1 MARNLNKCSLFSG
14 LDSTDVDRIYRD
26 YGFESISYPAGEVF
40 AIRGAKYSSLLVSVS
55 GIVRAET
62 TDRQDN
68 TVKIERITPP
78 SVIMPALLYAADN
91 TLPVNLMAKTATTI
105 VSIPKEGFTALLMN
119 EKAVLKNFLG
129 IVSSPNRFASDN
141 IVYLTFKTIK
151 GKFANYLLDLSERNS
166 SNEFHN
172 PLTQEQM
179 ATLFGVTRPAL
190 ARAIGEL
197 AAEGTI
203 YVRGK
208 RIRILFTEKL
218 RQYARN

>member
-1 MARNLNKCSLFSG
+1 MARNLYKCSLFSG
-14 LDSTDVDRIYRD
+14 MDNTNIDRIYRH
-26 YGFESISYPAGEVF
+26 YGFQSTSYPAGEVF
-40 AIRGAKYSSLLVSVS
+40 AIKGARYSSLLILVS

-62 TDRQDN
+62 TDRQEN

-78 SVIMPALLYAADN
+78 SVIMPVLLYAADN
-91 TLPVNLMAKTATTI
+91 TLPVNLMAKTPTTI
-105 VSIPKEGFTALLMN
+105 VSVTKEKFTALLTD
-119 EKAVLKNFLG
+119 EKAVLENFLS

-151 GKFANYLLDLSERNS
+151 GKFANYLLDLASRNG
-166 SNEFHN
+166 SNDFHN

-179 ATLFGVTRPAL
+179 AELFGVTRPAL

-208 RIRILFTEKL
+208 RVEILFTEKL